1 MGLGGQ
7 GMTRPLDSREE
18 PSGRKVP
25 YTWLGNI
32 CYVNMYHSV
41 SEEFDVAHV
50 NSM

>member
-18 PSGRKVP
+18 LSGGKVL

-32 CYVNMYHSV
+32 SYVNM
-41 SEEFDVAHV
+41 
-50 NSM
+50 